1 MGFTVLLESESRE
14 LGLFDP
20 KAVSKLVED
29 DYNGRIDAGYTIFS
43 LMCIE
48 WWIRIF
54 LSADYAD

>member
-1 MGFTVLLESESRE
+1 LKGR
-14 LGLFDP
+14 GLFDP

-43 LMCIE
+43 LMCLE